1 MHPDIVITPSSF
13 GKVSQKALLLLKK
26 HFKNIKINESG
37 KKIPSHEVVN
47 FYENVEYSIAGLEL
61 LDKKNLQQL
70 PNLKII
76 SRVGIGLDNI
86 DLDYAKKRE
95 IKILNTPNPPS
106 EAVAEMVIS
115 AALSLSRNIFSYNN
129 DLHNAVWNKSISNS
143 LKNKNIFLIGFGRI
157 GRRVAN
163 NFSFFGS
170 KISYFDPYVEDS
182 DFEKVSL
189 IEGLQKAD
197 IISIHSNAKN
207 EIIGKDEFSKIKAGA
222 IILNSSRG
230 FHINEEELIKNLSS
244 KKIKS
249 CWLDVFENEPYE
261 GELLK
266 FSNAILT
273 PHISTYTESCREE
286 MELEAVKN
294 LLREMEIE

>member
-1 MHPDIVITPSSF
+1 M
-13 GKVSQKALLLLKK
+13 
-26 HFKNIKINESG
+26 
-37 KKIPSHEVVN
+37 
-47 FYENVEYSIAGLEL
+47 
-61 LDKKNLQQL
+61 
-70 PNLKII
+70 
-76 SRVGIGLDNI
+76 DNI

-207 EIIGKDEFSKIKAGA
+207 EIIGKDEFSKIKAGV

-230 FHINEEELIKNLSS
+230 FHINEQELIKNLSS

-273 PHISTYTESCREE
+273 PHISTHTDTCREE
-286 MELEAVKN
+286 KESESVKN
-294 LLREMEIE
+294 